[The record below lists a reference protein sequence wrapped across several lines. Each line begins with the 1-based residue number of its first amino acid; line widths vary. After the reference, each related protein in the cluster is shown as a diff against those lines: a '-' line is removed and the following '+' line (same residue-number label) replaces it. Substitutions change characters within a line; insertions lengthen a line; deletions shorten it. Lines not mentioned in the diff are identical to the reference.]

1 MPRVVAHV
9 AEDHELD
16 VDGRA
21 PGLGDVVHLAVGDGP
36 VVHPRAEDR
45 ADRAPELLLRVVG
58 EVLAGLLLDGRLE
71 AGDEVLE
78 VGGRE
83 VGIALDAALVLL
95 PLDDDL
101 EGVDV
106 VLVDGLEA
114 EDDVAVHLDEAA
126 VGVVDEALVAGLG
139 DQGRGRLVVE
149 AEVEDGVH
157 HARHGGPGAGADGDE
172 EGVLG
177 VAERL
182 ADRFLE
188 LLQVLFDLEPDGLGD
203 LLPVLVVER
212 ADLGRD
218 RESRRDGQ
226 ADPGHLGQVGALA
239 AEDVLHLHIAF
250 GGAGPEEIH
259 VLLGHRSSPDV

>member
-1 MPRVVAHV
+1 MARSFIQEPKT
-9 AEDHELD
+9 
-16 VDGRA
+16 A
-21 PGLGDVVHLAVGDGP
+21 PI
-36 VVHPRAEDR
+36 
-45 ADRAPELLLRVVG
+45 APQSCFAGIVG
-58 EVLAGLLLDGRLE
+58 EIVAGLLLDGGLE

-78 VGGRE
+78 VGGGQ
-83 VGIALDAALVLL
+83 VGVALDAALVLL
-95 PLDDDL
+95 RLDDGL
-101 EGVDV
+101 EGIDV

-139 DQGRGRLVVE
+139 HQGRGRPVVE

-172 EGVLG
+172 ERALG

-182 ADRFLE
+182 ADGLLE
-188 LLQVLFDLEPDGLGD
+188 LLQVLLDLEPDGLGD
-203 LLPVLVVER
+203 PLPVLIIER

-239 AEDVLHLHIAF
+239 AR
-250 GGAGPEEIH
+250 GRP
-259 VLLGHRSSPDV
+259 SSSYCLRRRRPRRNTHTS